1 MALKDDSRI
10 KDEMSYELDLADG
23 QQLPSGDGAA
33 SSRSGGSAAPQ
44 SPQSPQASQSSQ
56 PAVASKPGDES
67 SPSAQA
73 LRKPEVAVD
82 PAMVNDLLAD
92 AERLDAERKKAIK
105 RATKQVPGTPSG
117 GDPEGE
123 GPDDQKAF
131 TEASETSNTA
141 LVKATYAAFGLSFV
155 RSINLTG
162 YYPADHPA
170 ILNVATKPFED
181 LCNLRRFSSEVSF
194 ITMAGHH
201 GEEVMVDVMDEP
213 LPFLKLLNSYM
224 AETFALKFV
233 NYLSRNNLV
242 SFSIKTGMPQE
253 EFKRFLALIVEQKT
267 ALEEGRDAAQVKFGA
282 LLLERKI
289 FSVSAVSRDEIL
301 GSNRFLPW
309 RVKIAITRLQ
319 KDLGVLPLYSS
330 ASEEELQKAKQMIVG
345 DIIRPLR
352 QPRFIRELL
361 ANCDLI
367 RANVEEL
374 AEVDVESEI
383 IACLHPTLVEDVTWE
398 VVSVL
403 EKAAW
408 NAITQS
414 DGEGERRIDLILRD
428 ILKKLALRLVAFA
441 NAKTFDMLEKL
452 FRRRVLE
459 FHELP
464 DSLQRVVLT
473 ELRTNQFLE
482 TGSAIV
488 EHFNSIADPQEYGK
502 FLMNFEMILPE
513 LVKRRKID
521 EAIMLLRLL
530 DEHQKAT
537 RFAEM
542 ASMVR
547 YAMIGTAT
555 DENVELLMPLAAHP
569 DREIRGKGIEL
580 LGYLGERGADGL
592 FRVLAASEHVT
603 VRRDVLKALEKMGQV
618 AGPLLME
625 RLSQPGFDWFVYR
638 NIILLL
644 DNLRL
649 VKASEDIVRFIKF
662 SQPRVREQVAQYLFN
677 NLGKESEQHLVLLL
691 DDPDWKVQR
700 RVLLL
705 LAEIGSMRGAFRRR
719 LVDILRPE
727 KELEAEDEPLVLSA
741 LSAVGSLGEFVTDD
755 GVQASNVLMDL
766 LYTKPARLI
775 DRWRL
780 KTSPTLEKIRSEIL
794 RTLVRIGDRDLLYRL
809 KQKAEEMPQELK
821 ALALAAA
828 RELERRLT
836 ATTTTVINPGSKP
849 PGGSVGGTTG
859 SFRRN

>member
-1 MALKDDSRI
+1 LKDDSKI
-10 KDEMSYELDLADG
+10 KDELSYELEFSDSHEIPAS
-23 QQLPSGDGAA
+23 PGASPA
-33 SSRSGGSAAPQ
+33 SAPAAPSA
-44 SPQSPQASQSSQ
+44 SPP
-56 PAVASKPGDES
+56 PAKDAPAPAAPTKANP
-67 SPSAQA
+67 
-73 LRKPEVAVD
+73 AVD
-82 PAMVNDLLAD
+82 PTMVTELLAD
-92 AERLDAERKKAIK
+92 ADRLDAERKKAQK
-105 RATKQVPGTPSG
+105 KAAKQAAAAETT
-117 GDPEGE
+117 GDGDSD
-123 GPDDQKAF
+123 GPDDKKAF
-131 TEASETSNTA
+131 TDESETSNTA

-155 RSINLTG
+155 RAINLTG

-170 ILNVATKPFED
+170 IQNVATKPFED

-242 SFSIKTGMPQE
+242 SFSIKTGMPQD

-267 ALEEGRDAAQVKFGA
+267 ALEEGRDASSIKFGA
-282 LLLERKI
+282 MLLERKI
-289 FSVSAVSRDEIL
+289 YSVSAVSRDEIL
-301 GSNRFLPW
+301 GGNRFLPW

-319 KDLGVLPLYSS
+319 KDLGLLPLYSE
-330 ASEEELQKAKQMIVG
+330 ASEDELQKAKQLIVG

-361 ANCDLI
+361 TNCDLI

-374 AEVDVESEI
+374 SAVDVETEI
-383 IACLHPTLVEDVTWE
+383 ITCLNATLVEDVTWE

-408 NAITQS
+408 NAITQN

-464 DSLQRVVLT
+464 DSLQRLVLT
-473 ELRTNQFLE
+473 ELRTNQFME
-482 TGSAIV
+482 TGPAIV
-488 EHFNSIADPQEYGK
+488 AHFNTINDPQEYGK

-521 EAIMLLRLL
+521 EAITLLRLL
-530 DEHQKAT
+530 DEHQRAT

-569 DREIRGKGIEL
+569 DREIRTKGVEL
-580 LGYLGERGADGL
+580 LSYLGERGADGL

-625 RLSQPGFDWFVYR
+625 RLNQPGFDWFVYR

-649 VKASEDIVRFIKF
+649 VKASEDIVRFIKYT
-662 SQPRVREQVAQYLFN
+662 QPRVREQVAQYLFN

-705 LAEIGSMRGAFRRR
+705 LAEIGSMRGGFRRR
-719 LVDILRPE
+719 LVDILRPQN
-727 KELEAEDEPLVLSA
+727 ELLPDDEPIVLAA

-766 LYTKPARLI
+766 LYTRPARLI

-780 KTSPTLEKIRSEIL
+780 KTSPTMEKIRSEIL

-809 KQKAEEMPQELK
+809 KQKAEDMPQELK

-836 ATTTTVINPGSKP
+836 ANTTTVINPGGRL
-849 PGGSVGGTTG
+849 PGTSTGTMAARTTG
-859 SFRRN
+859 TPTGRTTGTFPKK